1 MWLKHG
7 WQLTHGIKKYCPV
20 ALTWFYRKDCKSCGD
35 RVILAI
41 NGTVAG
47 TLLETHL
54 K

>member
-1 MWLKHG
+1 MWLKLG

-20 ALTWFYRKDCKSCGD
+20 ALSLFYREDCKSHRD

-47 TLLETHL
+47 
-54 K
+54 